1 MKKINAMIIGF
12 FLMYTALL
20 LAAGIVLKGQTG
32 EKDKEY
38 LVEVNRIMQGMEE
51 QGSFSVP
58 DLSGMEKVTGVSFME
73 CAELTR
79 ADAGALEDAK
89 AFFRVDAGAL
99 EDTKAFFRAENGT
112 QVHIEPLVIS
122 GRLLGFI
129 RFNYKNTVDLN
140 REIIWIE
147 GLTALAGI
155 LVLTILIFIRNK
167 IIKPFSDLSSLPY
180 EMSRGRMDAEILENK
195 DRFLGKFVWGISM
208 LRDHLKEAQKKSL
221 RLEREKKLLLLSISH
236 DIKTPLSTIKLYAR
250 ALEEG
255 LYDTK
260 EKQADAARQIE
271 KQSGEIENFV
281 KEIVRSSSE
290 EIVHVEVENAEFYL
304 KDLVKLMEEYY
315 LPKCR
320 LFMIEFSIGAY
331 ENKLLRGSCDS
342 VFEAVENIMENAFKY
357 GDGKR
362 IDITFYEEDYCQI
375 IKVAN
380 TGRPV
385 EMEELPHLFD
395 SFYRGSNAGDKEGN
409 GLGLYICREIM
420 QKMEGEIF
428 AHREKEGMSFHLVLP
443 LSQA

>member
-20 LAAGIVLKGQTG
+20 LAAGIFLKRQTE

-38 LVEVNRIMQGMEE
+38 LVEVNRIMQGMEQ
-51 QGSFSVP
+51 QGGFSVP

-73 CAELTR
+73 SAELTGT
-79 ADAGALEDAK
+79 DANVLEDA
-89 AFFRVDAGAL
+89 
-99 EDTKAFFRAENGT
+99 KAFFRAENGT
-112 QVHIEPLVIS
+112 EVHIEPLVIS

-147 GLTALAGI
+147 GLTAFAGI

-180 EMSRGRMDAEILENK
+180 EMSRGRMNTEILENK

-208 LRDHLKEAQKKSL
+208 LRDHLKESQKKSL

-260 EKQADAARQIE
+260 EKRRDAARQIE
-271 KQSGEIENFV
+271 RLSGEIENFV

-290 EIVHVEVENAEFYL
+290 ELVHVEVENSEFYL
-304 KDLVKLMEEYY
+304 ADFVKLMEEYY
-315 LPKCR
+315 RPKCS
-320 LFMIEFSIGAY
+320 LSMIDFSIGAY
-331 ENKLLRGSCDS
+331 ENKLLRGSSDS
-342 VFEAVENIMENAFKY
+342 LFEVVENIMENAFKY

-362 IDITFYEEDYCQI
+362 IDASFYEEDYCQV
-375 IKVAN
+375 IKITN
-380 TGRPV
+380 TGKPV

-428 AHREKEGMSFHLVLP
+428 AYREKEGMSFHLVLP
-443 LSQA
+443 VSRA